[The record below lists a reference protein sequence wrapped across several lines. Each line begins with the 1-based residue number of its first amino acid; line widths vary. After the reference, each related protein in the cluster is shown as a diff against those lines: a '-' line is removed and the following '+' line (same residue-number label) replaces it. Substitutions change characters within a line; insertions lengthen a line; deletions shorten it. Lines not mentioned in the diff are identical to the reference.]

1 MYVTKQLYLSLVDF
15 KHCITPVPK
24 EKKGRCDYWYET
36 QYEIIH
42 RKKKFHQFSHSE
54 ATLFKQ
60 LQQIHLY
67 NCKIWMV
74 HFKLEIMKTVLR
86 IL

>member
-1 MYVTKQLYLSLVDF
+1 MK
-15 KHCITPVPK
+15 
-24 EKKGRCDYWYET
+24 
-36 QYEIIH
+36 IIQ
-42 RKKKFHQFSHSE
+42 RNNIE

-74 HFKLEIMKTVLR
+74 HFKLEIPETVLK
-86 IL
+86 ILQNLNYFYAAVILLVLKT